1 MYLELDKKDMDSMAL
16 IDSEGDEI
24 TYGGIL
30 NFAGKFQESVERR
43 ALMFVL
49 SRNCVGAVVGYLG
62 AMANRVVPLML
73 GAGMDRGLLE
83 TLTDIYRPSYIWK
96 PEETVEETD
105 DILLRGYRYALVRT
119 GLPLYPMYEE
129 LSLLLTTSGSTGSPK
144 LVRHSYGNLE
154 AQARNISAFFGLDS
168 AERPMVDLPIHYTYG
183 LSVLNSHLY
192 SGATV
197 LLTGM
202 NVLNPEYW
210 DFLKSKRASSF
221 TNVPYSYEILKKLRV
236 FRMDLPH
243 LRTFSQGGGKL
254 NEELHREFAEY
265 AQNTGRKF
273 IVTYGQTE
281 GSARMAWLPPEYA
294 LEKCGS
300 IGKAIP
306 NGKLY
311 IVDENGQVIRT
322 PDTIGE
328 MVYEGP
334 NVTLGYAETR
344 EDLALGDER
353 HGVLYTGDMVKTDN
367 DGFFYIVGRKKR
379 FLKLWGYRVGLDEC
393 ENIIKRAF
401 DVQCACAGDDRCM
414 QIYVNS
420 GQDME
425 AIRRYIADK
434 TGINSSA
441 FRVHYIETLPRNEA
455 GKILYSALE
464 HREET

>member
-49 SRNCVGAVVGYLG
+49 SRNCVGAAVGYLG

-210 DFLKSKRASSF
+210 DFLKSQRASSF

-311 IVDENGQVIRT
+311 IVDENGQVIHT

-353 HGVLYTGDMVKTDN
+353 HGVLYTGDMVKKDN

-401 DVQCACAGDDRCM
+401 DVQCACVGDDRCM